1 MWRWLALAEE
11 FTFQDLIAALQDAVI
26 QANLIAQKA
35 ALRNL
40 DEFFDANHNP
50 RTVDVNLPSHTSD
63 SGYVTVAVPV
73 IALVPLA
80 STVLDRL
87 KVGFDVQFS
96 TLMKQALESA
106 TPEAVFAQAIRT
118 PERHNLWSL
127 FSRNQEASSANVAHV
142 EIELKGTEPPEALAR
157 INDYLLRYLP

>member
-1 MWRWLALAEE
+1 MAEE

-50 RTVDVNLPSHTSD
+50 RTVEVNLPSHQTE
-63 SGYVTVAVPV
+63 SGYITVAIPV

-80 STVLDRL
+80 STVMDHLS
-87 KVGFDVQFS
+87 VAFDVQFS
-96 TLMKQALESA
+96 TLMKSTLESEN
-106 TPEAVFAQAIRT
+106 PEAVFTQAIRP

-127 FSRNQEASSANVAHV
+127 FSRAQNGSTANTARV
-142 EIELKGTEPPEALAR
+142 EIQLKGAEPPEALAR